1 MVLITIVWITT
12 VWITMVILMKTMM
25 IILQLP
31 WGWHHAKRRKNQGE
45 SQTGEES
52 FQADKLLD
60 LLLPNWEKR
69 RIPSTLGKKIGLI
82 WNPGDRAD
90 LQWDPAS
97 TKPQCP
103 PGSRLINS
111 ILTMSIIITF
121 SSWRSITNDT
131 IWHDDQ
137 SARTDNLRSTARMA
151 KWATQRKSG
160 LDISSPP
167 ASLLSSRFS
176 LSTLKFSFKFWPIR
190 IQHFEIGQND
200 WSMLYR
206 DRIGQFQNFIFSRF
220 PSVFFYVDTEI
231 QITNQLKVGRP
242 T

>member
-1 MVLITIVWITT
+1 
-12 VWITMVILMKTMM
+12 MKTMM
-25 IILQLP
+25 IISYPEAGIMPKDAKTRVKVRQVKKASSQQLTSSFGKAQNTIDT
-31 WGWHHAKRRKNQGE
+31 WKENLINLELWD
-45 SQTGEES
+45 TGG
-52 FQADKLLD
+52 
-60 LLLPNWEKR
+60 R
-69 RIPSTLGKKIGLI
+69 V
-82 WNPGDRAD
+82 D

-220 PSVFFYVDTEI
+220 PSVFLLTQKSKL
-231 QITNQLKVGRP
+231 QIS
-242 T
+242 